1 MFKKMLY
8 ILLALM
14 IPIFV
19 FAQSSGKIMGVVTDK
34 ETGEPLPGVNIVLQG
49 TNLGGTS
56 DVDGYYVILNVPV
69 GAYSIEAT
77 YIGYTSMIIENLRV
91 SAGITTEQNMSLQP
105 TTLELGEA
113 VVVTAERPLVEK
125 HVTQSVS
132 KVTSEDLET
141 IPVRGLQNLLSLQ
154 ASVVVQDGNVYI
166 RGGRAEEVGYY
177 LDGASTVNPMNR
189 QNNVHVIQEAV
200 EEVQVLTG
208 GYTAEYGDANAGI
221 VRSEL
226 KTGGS
231 KYSFSLD
238 AQTDKFVSEGDKFLG
253 TYSYRDHVI
262 AATAS
267 GPITNNIRFFVAYE
281 NEDIGDTEKRFSE
294 GFDFQYDPDQLP
306 GVDGN
311 LHDYLVDRNPSNPRN
326 NAESANYDPDTLSAL
341 VYPDGFTPNN
351 WHQRHTVNSTLLF
364 DMNMFKFRLSAVYT
378 HDEQFNTDNPTM
390 NILNTRE
397 RPWVGNNVLLTGKF
411 THVLNPTTYYELKL
425 NYYLDKWE
433 TEDDWFGTD
442 WRSWR
447 DSAKVADYTNG
458 AVTYRN
464 GWDYDYDYL
473 INGFDFRRDGT
484 PVNSNYQIDYQTY
497 YGGALDFVSQVTKNH
512 ELKAG
517 VDARLYTIRNYD
529 ILSSIMKQVDT
540 YGSEEQVPDAIL
552 AEYLG
557 NNFGYDE
564 WGNKIDSGFDGPKQP
579 VFFAAYAQ
587 DKIEYKD
594 LIINAGLRFDYFD
607 SKDRKLKNPADP
619 VIDQESSI
627 VAPDEWVEKDPF
639 LYISPRLGISF
650 PVSEKTVFYTQYG
663 KFVQMPEFND
673 FYNSSKEYGRQI
685 GGGYFYLAPLGFNM
699 EPIRTTSY
707 EIGFRQQ
714 VSDYAAFD
722 ITGFYKNV
730 KGQVQVDRVVPEAGA
745 TIQSYNYLT
754 NGDFATTKGLEFKL
768 TLRRINRLQAMLNYT
783 YTDAEG
789 TGSGETSYFSPVDQV
804 SQRPTR
810 LNPLDYNQ
818 THRGSVNLDYRFGK
832 DDGGPVLEQFGVN
845 MIYNFNSGHPYTL
858 VSATPGQSDQ
868 TNVGVDYMHDT
879 RSRKALEAVNA
890 STTPWYHE
898 VDLRVDK
905 SFNITDKL
913 IATIYVRVN
922 NLFNTKN
929 VINVYEATGS
939 AQNDGFLDGTISE
952 SVRDSYVNAYGK
964 DYVTFYK
971 KINLENGQAYWDS
984 DDANRQLYSHPR
996 QMFLGLKI
1004 AF

>member
-1 MFKKMLY
+1 MFKKMLFL
-8 ILLALM
+8 LLALM
-14 IPIFV
+14 LPIFV
-19 FAQSSGKIMGVVTDK
+19 FAQSSGKIMGIVTDK

-56 DVDGYYVILNVPV
+56 DVDGYFVVLNVPV
-69 GAYSIEAT
+69 GAYSLEAS
-77 YIGYTSMIIENLRV
+77 YIGYTTMIIENIRV
-91 SAGITTEQNMSLQP
+91 SAGVTTEQNISLQP

-113 VVVTAERPLVEK
+113 VVVTADRPLVEK

-141 IPVRGLQNLLSLQ
+141 IPVRGLQNLIGLQ
-154 ASVVVQDGNVYI
+154 ASVVIQDGNVHI

-189 QNNVHVIQEAV
+189 LNNVHVIQEAV

-231 KYSFSLD
+231 DYSFSLD
-238 AQTDKFVSEGDKFLG
+238 AQTDKFVSEGDQFLD

-267 GPITNNIRFFVAYE
+267 GPITNDIRFFIAYE
-281 NEDIGDTEKRFSE
+281 NEDIGDTQKRFSE
-294 GFDFQYDPDQLP
+294 GFNFTEE
-306 GVDGN
+306 N
-311 LHDYLVDRNPSNPRN
+311 LSGPLVDRNPSNPRN
-326 NAESANYDPDTLSAL
+326 NAESSIYDPDTLSAL
-341 VYPDGFTPNN
+341 VYPDGFTPDN
-351 WHQRHTVNSTLLF
+351 WHKRHTINSTLLY
-364 DMNMFKFRLSAVYT
+364 DLESFKFRLSAVYT
-378 HDEQFNTDNPTM
+378 YDEQFATTNPTI
-390 NILNTRE
+390 NILNTRQ
-397 RPWVGNNVLLTGKF
+397 RPWVGNNLLLTGKF

-447 DSAKVADYTNG
+447 DSSKVAEHTNG

-464 GWDYDYDYL
+464 AWDPDYDYL

-484 PVNSNYQIDYQTY
+484 PVSSWYQIDYQTY
-497 YGGALDFVSQVTKNH
+497 YGGALDFVTQATKNH

-529 ILSSIMKQVDT
+529 IFASIMKQVET
-540 YGSEEQVPDAIL
+540 YGGEDQVPDAIL

-564 WGNKIDSGFDGPKQP
+564 WGNEIDSGFDGPKQP
-579 VFFAAYAQ
+579 VFLAAYVQ

-607 SKDRKLKNPADP
+607 SKDRKLKNPANP
-619 VIDQESSI
+619 VIDQEKSI
-627 VAPDEWVEKDPF
+627 VDPDEWVEKDPF
-639 LYISPRLGISF
+639 LYLSPRLGISF

-673 FYNSSKEYGRQI
+673 FYNSSREYGRQI
-685 GGGYFYLAPLGFNM
+685 GGGYFYLSPLGFDM

-714 VSDYAAFD
+714 VSDNAAID
-722 ITGFYKNV
+722 VTGFYKNV
-730 KGQVQVDRVVPEAGA
+730 KGQVQVDRIVPDAGA

-768 TLRRINRLQAMLNYT
+768 TLRRINRIQAMLNYT

-789 TGSGETSYFSPVDQV
+789 TGSGETSYFSPVDQI

-818 THRGSVNLDYRFGK
+818 THRGSINLDYRFGK
-832 DDGGPVLEQFGVN
+832 DDGGVVLEQLGVN
-845 MIYNFNSGHPYTL
+845 MIYSFNSGHPFTL
-858 VSATPGQSDQ
+858 VSAAPGQSDQ
-868 TNVGVDYMHDT
+868 IDVGVDYMNDT
-879 RSRKALEAVNA
+879 RSRRALEGVNS

-905 SFNITDKL
+905 SFNITEKL
-913 IATIYVRVN
+913 MATIYVRVN
-922 NLFNTKN
+922 NLLNTKN
-929 VINVYEATGS
+929 VINVFEATGS

-952 SVRDSYVNAYGK
+952 AVRDSYINAYGE
-964 DYVTFYK
+964 DYVEMYK
-971 KINLENGQAYWDS
+971 AINLDNGQAYWS
-984 DDANRQLYSHPR
+984 VLNRQLYSNPR
-996 QMFLGLKI
+996 QVLLGLKVS
-1004 AF
+1004 F